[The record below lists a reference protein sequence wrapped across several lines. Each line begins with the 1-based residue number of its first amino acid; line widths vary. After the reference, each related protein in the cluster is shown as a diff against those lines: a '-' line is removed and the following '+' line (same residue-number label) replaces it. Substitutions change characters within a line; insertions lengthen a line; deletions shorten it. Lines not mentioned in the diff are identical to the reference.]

1 MEVDELARILA
12 GNDTSVLQIRRFLGL
27 NENPD
32 GDTVLKQGELAQMKN
47 FRITR
52 DNHLQIRPG
61 TKTITS
67 LSEAAVA
74 VDDADGS
81 GETAHLWGVWRGN
94 AGGMDHILAAYGGR
108 IWEVDP
114 QTGAASDRGGLE
126 QDETSFFGFGG
137 KVYALNGHEY
147 LCWDGSADTQ
157 FQPVDGY
164 VPLVRTATTPQGD
177 GTQLEPLNR
186 LTNKRRVQFSPDGT
200 AKTFQLPETD
210 IDAVVQVLLNGEEVT
225 GYTSAPAKG
234 TVTLTSAPVAGVNTL
249 EVTYT
254 KGQDSRGEVTGMRY
268 SELFNGSADTRVFLY
283 GDGSHRAI
291 YSGIPFDTG
300 QAGADYFPALYEV
313 AVGEANTP
321 ITALV
326 RHYSRLMAYKTNSTW
341 VIQYGSITLEDGN
354 TTPAFYVQPVNRQL
368 GNEVPGQV
376 KLVENSPLT
385 LDAGGVYQWRSADPH
400 SGYISSNESNARR
413 ISDRVDLSLRE
424 LAADR
429 LHTFNM
435 KREHEFWFLSGGK
448 ALIMNYANDT
458 WYRYEGLPFDHLV
471 ETDTQTLGFCDDGR
485 VVGFS
490 RAYRNDDGAAID
502 CYAATGAM
510 DFDRDW
516 LLKYSPMLFVAMQPE
531 EGARLTVSV
540 ETNRRSD
547 YPDKLLA
554 YNLATYSHANYAH
567 FSYRTNRK
575 PQVER
580 VKMKVK
586 KATFYRLI
594 FKSNSASA
602 TATVIQADVKLRYA
616 GSVK

>member
-1 MEVDELARILA
+1 MARILA
-12 GNDTSVLQIRRFLGL
+12 GNDTSILQIRRFLGL

-61 TKTITS
+61 TKTLAS
-67 LSEAAVA
+67 LADALSAAGG
-74 VDDADGS
+74 DA
-81 GETAHLWGVWRGN
+81 ETAILCGVWCGI
-94 AGGMDHILAAYGGR
+94 AGGASHILAAYGGH

-114 QTGAASDRGGLE
+114 ETGTVSDRGLSE
-126 QDETSFFGFGG
+126 QDETTFFGFGG

-147 LCWDGSADTQ
+147 LCWDGAADTQ
-157 FQPVDGY
+157 FQTVDGY
-164 VPLVRTATTPQGD
+164 VPLVQTATTPQGE

-200 AKTFQLPETD
+200 AKTFHLPETD
-210 IDAVVQVLLNGEEVT
+210 IDAVVRVLLNGEEVSD
-225 GYTSAPAKG
+225 YTSTVAKG
-234 TVTLTSAPVAGVNTL
+234 TVALTSVPTAGVNTL

-254 KGQDSRGEVTGMRY
+254 KGADNRSEVAGMRY
-268 SELFNGSADTRVFLY
+268 SELFNGSTDTRVFLY
-283 GDGSHRAI
+283 GDGSNRAV

-321 ITALV
+321 LTALV
-326 RHYSRLMAYKTNSTW
+326 RHYSRLMAYKTNSAW

-385 LDAGGVYQWRSADPH
+385 LDAGGVYQWRSTDPH
-400 SGYISSNESNARR
+400 SGYISSNESNAKR

-424 LAADR
+424 LTADGM
-429 LHTFNM
+429 HTFNL

-471 ETDTQTLGFCDDGR
+471 EADTRTIGFCDDGR

-490 RAYRNDDGAAID
+490 RAYRNDDGVAID

-531 EGARLTVSV
+531 EGARLTVTV
-540 ETNRRSD
+540 DTNRRSD

-554 YNLATYSHANYAH
+554 YNLATYSHVNYAH

>member
-1 MEVDELARILA
+1 MARILA
-12 GNDTSVLQIRRFLGL
+12 GSDTSILQIRRFLGL

-32 GDTVLKQGELAQMKN
+32 GDTVLKQGELAHMRN

-61 TKTITS
+61 TKTIAS
-67 LSEAAVA
+67 LADALEAAGG
-74 VDDADGS
+74 DKD
-81 GETAHLWGVWRGN
+81 TAALWGVWCGS
-94 AGGMDHILAAYGGR
+94 AGGTEHILAAYGGHV
-108 IWEVDP
+108 WELDAE
-114 QTGAASDRGGLE
+114 TGAAADRGRLE
-126 QDETSFFGFGG
+126 QDETTFFGFDG
-137 KVYALNGHEY
+137 KAYALNGHEY
-147 LCWDGSADTQ
+147 LCWDGTADTQ
-157 FQPVDGY
+157 FRTVEGY
-164 VPLVRTATTPQGD
+164 VPLVQTATTPQGE

-186 LTNKRRVQFSPDGT
+186 LTNKRRVRFSPDGT
-200 AKTFQLPETD
+200 SKTFQLPETE
-210 IDAVVQVLLNGEEVT
+210 IASVVKVLLNGEEIT
-225 GYTSAPAKG
+225 GYTAVPDKG
-234 TVTLTSAPVAGVNTL
+234 TVTLGTPPTAGVDTL
-249 EVTYT
+249 EVTYA
-254 KGQDSRGEVTGMRY
+254 KGEDARSEVTAMRY
-268 SELFNGSADTRVFLY
+268 SELFNGSTDTRVFLY
-283 GDGSHRAI
+283 GDGSNRAV

-300 QAGADYFPALYEV
+300 RAGADYFPALYEV

-321 ITALV
+321 VTALV
-326 RHYSRLMAYKTNSTW
+326 RHYSRLMAYKTNSAW

-376 KLVENSPLT
+376 KLVENSPLA
-385 LDAGGVYQWRSADPH
+385 LDEGGVYQWRSTDPH
-400 SGYISSNESNARR
+400 SGYISSNESNAKR
-413 ISDRVDLSLRE
+413 ISDRVSLSLRE
-424 LAADR
+424 LEPER
-429 LHTFNM
+429 LHAFNR
-435 KREHEFWFLSGGK
+435 KADHEYWFLAGGR
-448 ALIMNYANDT
+448 ALILNYATDA
-458 WYRYEGLPFDHLV
+458 WYRYEGLPFDLLA
-471 ETDTQTLGFCDDGR
+471 ETGGQTFGFCGDGR
-485 VVGFS
+485 VVRLS
-490 RAYRNDDGAAID
+490 REYRNDDGVAID

-510 DFDRDW
+510 DFERDW

-531 EGARLTVSV
+531 EGARLTVTV

-554 YNLATYSHANYAH
+554 YNLATYSHVNYAH

-602 TATVIQADVKLRYA
+602 TATVIGADVKLRYA